1 MTNEQKVIAANA
13 AYIGELLKEIEELLR
28 DITRLEKS
36 RDYAQDQYNK
46 ECNKLI
52 ASEKELQAA
61 NVENLDL
68 EFELE
73 YTQKQLKAAKESS
86 EGLTQDLI
94 ESEKNIAELREQL
107 EKMTGERD
115 EADKLVT
122 YLRTGKDEFRKEC
135 DRLTD
140 SNKALKL
147 ALELKQLNGP
157 DVAELRKE
165 IRQLQDQNDELTRM
179 CAPDP
184 DIPPVHVKTAEE
196 IAEWC
201 DSVACAVCNHMQID
215 DEGNRECDL
224 EIYGDEPCNWSI
236 HVIKTLNKVIKF
248 STEQESA
255 NVIVADEEDDE

>member
-13 AYIGELLKEIEELLR
+13 AYIEELIR
-28 DITRLEKS
+28 DVDRLEKS
-36 RDYAQDQYNK
+36 RDYVTNELNR
-46 ECNKLI
+46 ECNKMV
-52 ASEKELQAA
+52 AAEKELKEA
-61 NVENLDL
+61 NLENLDL
-68 EFELE
+68 EFELAD
-73 YTQKQLKAAKESS
+73 TRKQLKAAKESS

-94 ESEKNIAELREQL
+94 QSEKGIADLREDI
-107 EKMTGERD
+107 EWM
-115 EADKLVT
+115 A
-122 YLRTGKDEFRKEC
+122 KEC

-165 IRQLQDQNDELTRM
+165 IRQLRDQNDELTRM

-215 DEGNRECDL
+215 DGGNRECDL
-224 EIYGDEPCNWSI
+224 EIYGDEPCCWSS
-236 HVIKTLNKVIKF
+236 HVIATLNNVIKF
-248 STEQESA
+248 STDG
-255 NVIVADEEDDE
+255 V